1 MPDVMSTTVNINPQN
16 PQYVNQLGAGRI
28 NVLAAVQH

>member
-1 MPDVMSTTVNINPQN
+1 MSSTSVNINAQN

-28 NVLAAVQH
+28 NVLAAVRP